1 MYKMKTNTAVRVAAA
16 AALCMGLAASA
27 VSIASASTH
36 STHLSNHD
44 SVCAKA
50 SSFEGTNCAHGVVTA
65 VATDGSSVTVLSAQ
79 GTSTIFTIT
88 PTTTFTEGS
97 ATVPASA
104 LVVGDRVGITLSST
118 TPPTATSI
126 KIEAA
131 KALRVEG
138 VVSAYV
144 ANTSISITT
153 KHSTTPVLYN
163 LTPATTITGLATG
176 ATAPAVNDNVDLVLS
191 TTTPVTVVSIKIDG
205 AKCDGSGAQGN
216 HESNT
221 HESST
226 SGTNH
231 RGTNHRGSNHRGSN
245 ARGMSMSSGFR
256 N

>member
-27 VSIASASTH
+27 VSIASASSH

-50 SSFEGTNCAHGVVTA
+50 SSFEGTNCAHCVVTA

-79 GTSTIFTIT
+79 RTSTIFTIT

-97 ATVPASA
+97 ATVPAST

-126 KIEAA
+126 RIEAA

-153 KHSTTPVLYN
+153 KDSTTQVLYP
-163 LTPATTITGLATG
+163 LSSTTTITGLATG
-176 ATAPAVNDNVDLVLS
+176 ATAPVAGDNVDLVLS

-205 AKCDGSGAQGN
+205 AKCDGNGAQGN
-216 HESNT
+216 HDSNT
-221 HESST
+221 HESNTRGSNT
-226 SGTNH
+226 
-231 RGTNHRGSNHRGSN
+231 RGTNHRGSNT
-245 ARGMSMSSGFR
+245 RGMSMSGSFR